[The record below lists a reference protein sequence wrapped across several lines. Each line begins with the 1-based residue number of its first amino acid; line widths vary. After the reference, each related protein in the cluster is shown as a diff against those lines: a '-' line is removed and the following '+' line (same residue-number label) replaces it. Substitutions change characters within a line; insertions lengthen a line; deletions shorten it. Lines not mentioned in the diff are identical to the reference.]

1 MRSFAAHGSVHRG
14 FTLIELMIVI
24 AILGILLAIAIPAYQ
39 DYTVRARIG
48 EGLNLAASPKV
59 AVAERWQWSGG
70 QLPFTGG
77 GGGGCCGYA
86 GLTTDT
92 DNITAGNILIDP
104 ASGNISVRLDRI
116 PALAAGNVLV
126 LAPRIG
132 GAPLVVGVVGDIT
145 WDCNA
150 AAGTTIDP
158 RYLPAECR

>member
-1 MRSFAAHGSVHRG
+1 MAKRHSG

-39 DYTVRARIG
+39 DYTVRARVA
-48 EGLNLAASPKV
+48 EGLNLAASPKI

-70 QLPFTGG
+70 ELPFTGG
-77 GGGGCCGYA
+77 GAGGCCGYD
-86 GLTTDT
+86 GLGGDT
-92 DNITAGNILIDP
+92 DNISAGNITVDP
-104 ASGNISVRLDRI
+104 ATGNIVVRLDRV
-116 PALAAGNVLV
+116 PALAASGDTLV

-132 GAPLVVGVVGDIT
+132 GAPLAIGVVGDVS

-150 AAGTTIDP
+150 AAGTTIQP

>member
-1 MRSFAAHGSVHRG
+1 MRAIAPRG

-48 EGLNLAASPKV
+48 EGLNLAASPKI

-70 QLPFTGG
+70 ELPFGG
-77 GGGGCCGYA
+77 GGAGGCCGYP

-92 DNITAGNILIDP
+92 DNITAGNITIDA
-104 ASGNISVRLDRI
+104 ASGTISVRLDRI
-116 PALAAGNVLV
+116 PALTGADVLV
-126 LAPRIG
+126 LAPRING
-132 GAPLVVGVVGDIT
+132 VPLVAGVVGDVT

-150 AAGTTIDP
+150 AAGTTIAP